1 MYVAKFVRME
11 REKKKIY
18 IYIYML
24 ATEHS
29 YDTVNDNRIIVH
41 NSVIIIERAN
51 IRVNTYKTIDAIYSR
66 VHLFEQTRT
75 VTIMVSIVFVDKEI
89 ERERER

>member
-1 MYVAKFVRME
+1 MGNVCGNVRFARME
-11 REKKKIY
+11 REKKK

-29 YDTVNDNRIIVH
+29 YDTVNDNRIIVY

-51 IRVNTYKTIDAIYSR
+51 IRVSTHTRRLIFAIYSR
-66 VHLFEQTRT
+66 VHLFEQRT
-75 VTIMVSIVFVDKEI
+75 VTIMVSIVLSIKK
-89 ERERER
+89 